1 MSPRSEEFLSSAQER
16 VRAARA
22 SLHAGFPTSA
32 VSAAYYAM
40 LYAARAALSE
50 EERNAKTHRG
60 VWSLFSEVFVAS
72 SRFERELFAAAQR
85 AQDPREAA
93 DYEAGS
99 ISAEQ
104 ADGVLAD
111 ADRFVSAIASM
122 LTA

>member
-1 MSPRSEEFLSSAQER
+1 VSPRSEEFLSSA
-16 VRAARA
+16 
-22 SLHAGFPTSA
+22 
-32 VSAAYYAM
+32 VSSAYYAM

-50 EERNAKTHRG
+50 DERNAKAYRG

-72 SRFERELFAAAQR
+72 GRFERELFAAAQR
-85 AQDPREAA
+85 AQDLREAA

-99 ISAEQ
+99 VSAEQ

-111 ADRFVSAIASM
+111 ADRFASAIASM